1 MLQSDKNKRKI
12 LKAVK
17 ACIDENGGKA
27 RNGVIK
33 EYVAIEKKLVSERVL
48 NNYLNDWANEGTLKK
63 IEKNKAHVEY
73 ATKTWNET
81 EAAWLERL
89 GKTREMIDSV
99 FAQVEENKEIMSP
112 NLRLRFM
119 SLLFYVV
126 TNFGIATR
134 FLQSTK
140 EGENSDVIGTD
151 AWTAYEEYMNRFD
164 GLLNSDKS
172 KNEICTEIILNT
184 NKLHQGNYYWYV
196 TELAP
201 DLFLDQFR
209 NKKIDQKKYEEGMEN
224 ISKIMREMGWAHVDG
239 NNEPTNTKGT
249 MPKGWEN

>member
-1 MLQSDKNKRKI
+1 MLQSEKNKRKI
-12 LKAVK
+12 IKAIK

-27 RNGVIK
+27 RNFVI
-33 EYVAIEKKLVSERVL
+33 VQDVVDEKKLVSERVL
-48 NNYLNDWANEGTLKK
+48 TKYLKELVNEGVLKK
-63 IEKNKAHVEY
+63 IEKNRAHIEY
-73 ATKTWNET
+73 ATTTWDET
-81 EAAWLERL
+81 ESGYLERL
-89 GKTREMIDSV
+89 KRTREMIDGT

-126 TNFGIATR
+126 ANFGIATR

-140 EGENSDVIGTD
+140 EGEKSNVIGTD

-164 GLLNSDKS
+164 GLLNSDES

-184 NKLHQGNYYWYV
+184 NKLHQVNYRWYV

-209 NKKIDQKKYEEGMEN
+209 NNKIDQKTYNEGMEN
-224 ISKIMREMGWAHVDG
+224 ISKVLREMGWAHVDG